1 MDRHI
6 ISHDATIIDALD
18 KLNSLSGGEM
28 TLLVVNDD
36 GRMCGTLTDGDVRRA
51 LLGGVTLQATVS
63 EAMHRDFSTLRQ
75 GDESVGRLRDMRRR
89 GLHLVPVL
97 DNDGRVTRI
106 IDTTH
111 TRSILPVGAI
121 LMAGGKGSVCARSR
135 LPHPNRCC
143 LSATSQ

>member
-51 LLGGVTLQATVS
+51 LLGVSLSSRPWPRPCTV
-63 EAMHRDFSTLRQ
+63 
-75 GDESVGRLRDMRRR
+75 
-89 GLHLVPVL
+89 
-97 DNDGRVTRI
+97 I
-106 IDTTH
+106 
-111 TRSILPVGAI
+111 
-121 LMAGGKGSVCARSR
+121 
-135 LPHPNRCC
+135 
-143 LSATSQ
+143 SAP

>member
-51 LLGGVTLQATVS
+51 LLGGVTLQ
-63 EAMHRDFSTLRQ
+63 ST
-75 GDESVGRLRDMRRR
+75 D
-89 GLHLVPVL
+89 
-97 DNDGRVTRI
+97 
-106 IDTTH
+106 
-111 TRSILPVGAI
+111 
-121 LMAGGKGSVCARSR
+121 
-135 LPHPNRCC
+135 
-143 LSATSQ
+143 